1 MVLLNVL
8 SANVRKTAIEMR
20 RYLPNTLSLIITFY
34 AIFLF
39 MFFGIQVVGDPET
52 AATNIQF
59 LIVGNAFWFLLIL
72 GISSMG
78 WEITTEATRG
88 TLEQLYMSPV
98 PARWILLSRMIG
110 TLLIQTLIVVA
121 MVLLSMLT
129 AGQWL
134 HLDVAAVLVLLVP
147 TLVSIMGL
155 GYVVAGL
162 SLLFKQIQSLLQIL
176 QFVFMGMAFVPLS
189 AVPALEFAPV
199 VKGIDM
205 VRQVLV
211 DGLALGDFAL
221 VDGVSLLLNAAVYF
235 ALGLAFFAFA
245 ERRALARGLLGQY

>member
-1 MVLLNVL
+1 MEWPNVL
-8 SANVRKTAIEMR
+8 TANIRKTGIEML
-20 RYLPNTLSLIITFY
+20 RYLPNTLSLVITFY
-34 AIFLF
+34 AIFLAG
-39 MFFGIQVVGDPET
+39 FFGIRFIGDPES
-52 AATNIQF
+52 AASNIQF

-98 PARWILLSRMIG
+98 PAWQILLSRMIG
-110 TLLIQTLIVVA
+110 TIAINLFIVIA
-121 MVLLSMLT
+121 MVFLSMLT

-134 HLDVAAVLVLLVP
+134 HLDLGSILVLIVP
-147 TLVSIMGL
+147 TLVSMIGL

-176 QFVFMGMAFVPLS
+176 QFVFLGMAFVPIAAIPL
-189 AVPALEFAPV
+189 LEFAPV

-211 DGLALGDFAL
+211 DGRALTDFGAL
-221 VDGVSLLLNAAVYF
+221 DGVSLLLNAAVYF
-235 ALGLAFFAFA
+235 ALGIAFFKLA
-245 ERRALARGLLGQY
+245 ERRAFDRGLLGQY

>member
-1 MVLLNVL
+1 MWPNVL
-8 SANVRKTAIEMR
+8 AANVRKAGIEML
-20 RYLPNTLSLIITFY
+20 RYLPNTLSLVITFY
-34 AIFLF
+34 AIFLAGV
-39 MFFGIQVVGDPET
+39 FGIGFIVDPES

-98 PARWILLSRMIG
+98 PAWQILLSRMIG
-110 TLLIQTLIVVA
+110 TLAINLLIVFA
-121 MVLLSMLT
+121 MVFLSMLT

-134 HLDVAAVLVLLVP
+134 HLDLGSILILIVP
-147 TLVSIMGL
+147 TLVSMIGL

-176 QFVFMGMAFVPLS
+176 QFVFLGMAFVPIAAIPL
-189 AVPALEFAPV
+189 LELAPV

-211 DGLALGDFAL
+211 DGRALTDFGAM
-221 VDGVSLLLNAAVYF
+221 DAVSLLLNAAVYF
-235 ALGLAFFAFA
+235 TLGIAFFKLA
-245 ERRALARGLLGQY
+245 ERRAFDRGLLGQY